1 MSSER
6 KIKDL
11 LARMVSMSPQP
22 PPYPQEIVMTQEKSP
37 ARRNPALIFGVAAL
51 AVVALALPL
60 FLWNNQGDPVGG
72 VTTTTMAPVG
82 STSTTTTPGSTSTT
96 VPGSTTTTDAGREV
110 VAVWPVFFTQEPEG
124 SNTGNPALVP
134 FDVRVY
140 ADDDIANDLTDS
152 PEDLLFNLD
161 LLSFEVPEGFVTA
174 IPKGVDVVGKS
185 FETTDEGLTRAVLDM
200 NEAFL
205 EGGEGL
211 LGDFTMLNQIIYT
224 TLQFEVAE
232 VRFTV
237 GGEPVTE
244 FGSEGLSL
252 VDPLDTAT
260 FRDELN
266 PVILIEPLS
275 IDANG
280 MLNVTGV
287 ANVFEATV
295 NYQLTGSDI
304 GHTMASCGT
313 GCWGLF
319 EFDLDVSA
327 VDLASGRLQ
336 VFTQSAQDG
345 APIYVVTIPLSAAT
359 DMRETAG

>member
-1 MSSER
+1 MSSEK

-22 PPYPQEIVMTQEKSP
+22 PPYPQEIVMTQNNTSS
-37 ARRNPALIFGVAAL
+37 RRNPALIFGVAAL

-72 VTTTTMAPVG
+72 DTTTTTTVPVG
-82 STSTTTTPGSTSTT
+82 PSTTTTPEPTSTT
-96 VPGSTTTTDAGREV
+96 VPGSTTTTEAGSELV
-110 VAVWPVFFTQEPEG
+110 TSWPVFFVQEPQG

-140 ADDDIANDLTDS
+140 ADDDIATDQTDS

-161 LLSFEVPEGFVTA
+161 LLSFEVPEGLVSA
-174 IPKGVDVVGKS
+174 IPEGVEIVGKS
-185 FETTDEGLTRAVLDM
+185 FETTDQGLTRAVLDM
-200 NEAFL
+200 NQAFL
-205 EGGEGL
+205 EGAEGL

-237 GGEPVTE
+237 GGQPITE

-252 VDPLDTAT
+252 VDPVDTST

-295 NYQLTGSDI
+295 NYQLTGGEI

-319 EFDLDVSA
+319 EFDLDISG
-327 VDLASGRLQ
+327 VDLAGGQLQ
-336 VFTQSAQDG
+336 VFTQSAENG

-359 DMRETAG
+359 DMREAAG